1 MIEIEIT
8 KRFND
13 DIFFP
18 MDIYTIDVYLRPE
31 PIKSKDMY
39 SDYESNYLEDY
50 QITKED
56 WEAMPPREKFLYYYY
71 DEIGDITRDML
82 KGCYGTI
89 LEADE
94 TIFSEDEKNEILS
107 KFDNAISMVS
117 LPFDI

>member
-1 MIEIEIT
+1 MIELNIE
-8 KRFND
+8 RHFNE
-13 DIFFP
+13 DILFP
-18 MDIYTIDVYLRPE
+18 SMVYTIDVYLRPK

-56 WEAMPPREKFLYYYY
+56 WEAMPPKEKFLYYYY
-71 DEIGDITRDML
+71 DEIGETTRDML
-82 KGCYGTI
+82 EGCYGMI

-94 TIFSEDEKNEILS
+94 TIFSEEEKNEILS

-117 LPFDI
+117 LPFDF